1 MIIYWILI
9 YILVGLFWS
18 WLADHFM
25 LANGED
31 RMGFAATFT
40 FIFAWPIAIALVI
53 YFMFQYAKGK
63 K

>member
-1 MIIYWILI
+1 MLI
-9 YILVGLFWS
+9 YFLLYILAGLFWS
-18 WLADHFM
+18 WLADRFM

-40 FIFAWPIAIALVI
+40 FIFAWPIAIAFVI